1 MNERV
6 LTVCEQQVSKTV
18 VWFSSD
24 WFLWSYIYC
33 DFFQPQLWIIFS
45 SYNPYLVLFF
55 RFILKVWWNLTNVLW
70 WYRGTE
76 EDANKGARLEIFS
89 CNQWPV
95 PQCSRKLQYYV
106 TVSPSFGNSD
116 SPPNTRP
123 REENLWFTDHSFLRV
138 RQECG
143 HVWWLQHI
151 IHR

>member
-1 MNERV
+1 MREFWQYVSNKFQ
-6 LTVCEQQVSKTV
+6 EQ
-18 VWFSSD
+18 
-24 WFLWSYIYC
+24 LC
-33 DFFQPQLWIIFS
+33 DFLQIGSSGPTFIVIFFNPSSESSFPAIILISSFS
-45 SYNPYLVLFF
+45 FVLFW
-55 RFILKVWWNLTNVLW
+55 RFDETL
-70 WYRGTE
+70 RMFFGGTE
-76 EDANKGARLEIFS
+76 EQKRTPNKGARLEIFS

>member
-1 MNERV
+1 MREFW
-6 LTVCEQQVSKTV
+6 QYVSNK
-18 VWFSSD
+18 FQKQ
-24 WFLWSYIYC
+24 LC
-33 DFFQPQLWIIFS
+33 DFLQIGSSGPTFIVIFFNPSSESSFPAIILISSFS
-45 SYNPYLVLFF
+45 FVLFW
-55 RFILKVWWNLTNVLW
+55 RFDETL
-70 WYRGTE
+70 RMFFGGTE
-76 EDANKGARLEIFS
+76 EQKRTPNKGARLEIFS